1 MPQLT
6 LEYTDNIQQK
16 VDFSEV
22 FREMHAV
29 LFDVGG
35 IPLENCKSRAIKR
48 SDYFIGKG
56 ESDGAFIHIDMAF
69 LAGRPLEL
77 KQEIGRRVL
86 QILEKCYSP
95 FLSAHNLQITVEIR
109 ELARELYFK
118 IPEGTL

>member
-1 MPQLT
+1 MPQIT

-16 VDFSEV
+16 INFPEV
-22 FREMHAV
+22 FREMHSV

-35 IPLENCKSRAIKR
+35 IPLENCKSRSIRR

-56 ESDGAFIHIDMAF
+56 ESNEAFVHVEVAF
-69 LAGRPLEL
+69 LAGRGLEL

-86 QILEKCYSP
+86 QILEKCYSQS
-95 FLSAHNLQITVEIR
+95 LSAHNLQITVEIR
-109 ELARELYFK
+109 ELTRELYFK

>member
-16 VDFSEV
+16 IDFSEV
-22 FREMHAV
+22 YREMHGV

-35 IPLENCKSRAIKR
+35 IPLENCKSRAIRR

-56 ESDGAFIHIDMAF
+56 ESNEAFVHVEVAF
-69 LAGRPLEL
+69 LTGRALEL

-86 QILEKCYSP
+86 QILEKCYSQP
-95 FLSAHNLQITVEIR
+95 LSAHNLQITVEIR
-109 ELARELYFK
+109 ELAKELYFK